1 MKPLSIIG
9 TFLACVL
16 LFGFQQK
23 PSSAQ
28 QKPGSKAASSSGQN
42 ADTTKGP
49 RGTASPGQ
57 PATDSTDNNAVAPP
71 VPRQND
77 KVEVTALP
85 PEIAVKQVKDSI
97 DRTVMCCTII
107 LTIVG
112 VVGTIAAV
120 RTLRQVKRQ
129 ADTLEDHKT
138 KFDELAKAAN
148 SNAEAAIL
156 QVRAMQEQIFEMSVQ
171 SGILQESV
179 QVARD
184 AAEAAK
190 QNTEMFISKERARLR
205 VEMKPLVLP
214 SESNAPYDTVDF
226 TVSAYGQTDAFVTD
240 SLCVAGVGPQ
250 EFINYPELW
259 DRVMFPIHSLPS
271 VVVADSAPRECSALI
286 GKSGHSGDDLL
297 IQEVKAGRLFVCVR
311 GFVKYKDVFDRERE
325 TAFRYV
331 WRYSQA
337 VADYG
342 QWEKCGRPEENR
354 GT

>member
-1 MKPLSIIG
+1 MRTLFVVA
-9 TFLACVL
+9 TFVACLVL
-16 LFGFQQK
+16 CGFQQK
-23 PSSAQ
+23 PSSTQ
-28 QKPGSKAASSSGQN
+28 QKSGSKAASASGQK
-42 ADTTKGP
+42 ADAGKGQH
-49 RGTASPGQ
+49 GAASPGE
-57 PATDSTDNNAVAPP
+57 PAAAADKNAVAQAT
-71 VPRQND
+71 PRQSD

-97 DRTVMCCTII
+97 DHTIMWCTII

-112 VVGTIAAV
+112 VIGTIAAV

-156 QVRAMQEQIFEMSVQ
+156 QVRAMQEQITEMSVQ

-179 QVARD
+179 QAARD

-190 QNTEMFISKERARLR
+190 QNTEMFISKERARLQ

-271 VVVADSAPRECSALI
+271 VVVANSAPRECSALI
-286 GKSGHSGDDLL
+286 GKSGDSGDDLL
-297 IQEVKAGRLFVCVR
+297 IQEVKAGRMFVCVR
-311 GFVKYKDVFDRERE
+311 GFIKYKDVFDRERE

-331 WRYSQA
+331 WRYSEA

-342 QWEKCGRPEENR
+342 QWGKCGSPEENR
-354 GT
+354 ET